1 MSNYEW
7 AIAKR
12 YSNLK
17 PSALQGLLAAAADP
31 NVISLAGGL
40 PASDLL
46 PLQILQRAT
55 QRVFDH
61 IGARA
66 FQYGNT
72 EGLPEL
78 RQEIAERFYPAG
90 HNVSAENIIITSGS
104 QQGLDLVSRLFC
116 DPGDVLLT
124 ESPTYVGAIQAFEL
138 NGVKLNSLPTD
149 DEGIDV
155 AALQVATKRPGVRGA
170 YLIPNFQNP
179 SGVQWSTA
187 RRERVAD
194 VLNTSSSLFVIEDDP
209 YGDLG
214 FSDFAPISLMALMP
228 ERTIHLG
235 TFSKRLS
242 PGIRIG
248 WTVAHPEVISK
259 MADLKQGVDL
269 HTSTFAQYV
278 ALEALRDP
286 GLPEQMNAVREV
298 YAERC
303 QAAIDVLNAELS
315 DVATWTTPS
324 GGMFLWLTLDGD
336 VDTEQLLNAL
346 IAEEKI
352 AYVPGAAFYPDGR
365 GKNQLRINFSANPI
379 DMLQDGLYRLC
390 QFFKKHL

>member
-7 AIAKR
+7 ILAKR
-12 YSNLK
+12 YSGLK

-31 NVISLAGGL
+31 SVISLAGGL

-46 PLQILQRAT
+46 PLEILERAT
-55 QRVFDH
+55 QRVFNR
-61 IGARA
+61 IGAQA

-78 RQEIAERFYPAG
+78 RQEIAERFNPPG
-90 HNVSAENIIITSGS
+90 HQVKAENIIMTSGS

-116 DPGDVLLT
+116 DPNDVLVT

-138 NGVKLNSLPTD
+138 NGVQLDSLPTD
-149 DEGIDV
+149 SEGVEIS
-155 AALQVATKRPGVRGA
+155 ALQTAITQRNIKGA
-170 YLIPNFQNP
+170 YFIPNFQNP

-187 RRERVAD
+187 RREHVAE
-194 VLNTSSSLFVIEDDP
+194 VLQSSPSTFLIEDDP

-214 FSDFAPISLMALMP
+214 FSDFDPTSLMALLP
-228 ERTIHLG
+228 DRTIHLG

-248 WTVAHPEVISK
+248 WAVADSDVIARL
-259 MADLKQGVDL
+259 ADLKQGVDL
-269 HTSTFAQYV
+269 HTSTFSQYV

-286 GLPEQMNAVREV
+286 ALPEHMAAVRAA

-303 QAAIDVLNAELS
+303 QAAISVLDDELS
-315 DVATWTTPS
+315 EVATWTNPN
-324 GGMFLWLTLDGD
+324 GGMFLWLTVDGNID
-336 VDTEQLLNAL
+336 SEVLLNEL
-346 IAEEKI
+346 IAQEKI
-352 AYVPGAAFYPDGR
+352 AYVPGTAFYPDGR
-365 GKNQLRINFSANPI
+365 GKNQLRINFSANPV
-379 DMLQDGLYRLC
+379 DVLQDGLYRLC
-390 QFFKKHL
+390 RFFKNHL